1 MIAPSL
7 HLLISAPA
15 NGLDVIDKLA
25 RRSADRF
32 VIDGPAVRQTEA
44 VPTGASDRG

>member
-7 HLLISAPA
+7 HLLTPAPA

-32 VIDGPAVRQTEA
+32 VLDGPAARQAEA

>member
-1 MIAPSL
+1 MIAPLL

-25 RRSADRF
+25 RRLADRF
-32 VIDGPAVRQTEA
+32 VLDGPAARQAEA
-44 VPTGASDRG
+44 VPTGASGRG